1 MKALN
6 DINNIINEFQNDKK
20 INVPFKNFIE
30 NNNIIDMFFED
41 SIHDEVIKRSI
52 NIFAYLARYNFL
64 NDKFIEKIIERL
76 NKSIDLMKKILIEII
91 KEIPKEKK
99 NSLFNRLSQGL
110 KFDINNTT
118 NIDYILK
125 LTQSCFDSSD
135 IEIDEGNNNEAN
147 DIIKIKENKEN
158 ENKKDDENEE
168 MNEDNYYGLNVIFN
182 YITKDFDDTKACDIN
197 NIDLAIKSF
206 VDTLLYI
213 TKNSKI
219 FKIKD
224 IFYFIEKLFDN
235 IKYNTKYN
243 SIIQSL

>member
-1 MKALN
+1 
-6 DINNIINEFQNDKK
+6 
-20 INVPFKNFIE
+20 
-30 NNNIIDMFFED
+30 
-41 SIHDEVIKRSI
+41 
-52 NIFAYLARYNFL
+52 
-64 NDKFIEKIIERL
+64 
-76 NKSIDLMKKILIEII
+76 
-91 KEIPKEKK
+91 
-99 NSLFNRLSQGL
+99 
-110 KFDINNTT
+110 
-118 NIDYILK
+118 
-125 LTQSCFDSSD
+125 
-135 IEIDEGNNNEAN
+135 
-147 DIIKIKENKEN
+147 
-158 ENKKDDENEE
+158 